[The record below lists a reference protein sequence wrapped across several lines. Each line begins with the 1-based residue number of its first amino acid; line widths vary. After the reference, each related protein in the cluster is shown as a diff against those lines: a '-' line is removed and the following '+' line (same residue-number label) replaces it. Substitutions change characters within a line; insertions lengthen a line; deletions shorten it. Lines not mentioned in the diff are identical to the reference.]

1 MKSKLAIT
9 FFILGILTYLIGV
22 LFRIQHWKNGNEVMM
37 TGRVLLFGG
46 LGLYLYL
53 QFKKS
58 KTNN

>member
-46 LGLYLYL
+46 LGFYLYL
-53 QFKKS
+53 QFKNS

>member
-37 TGRVLLFGG
+37 TGRVLLFSG